1 VALHDGHRNVSGA
14 IGARRSLLN
23 NRQAV
28 PGSIMG
34 LGEGR
39 FWVWDMWVFEI
50 DNRPAVLIVNASI
63 TKQVA
68 YLAVMLSSP

>member
-1 VALHDGHRNVSGA
+1 MALHDGHQNVSGA

-28 PGSIMG
+28 PGSRMG

-39 FWVWDMWVFEI
+39 FWVWDMKVFEI
-50 DNRPAVLIVNASI
+50 DNRPAVLIVDASI
-63 TKQVA
+63 KKQVA